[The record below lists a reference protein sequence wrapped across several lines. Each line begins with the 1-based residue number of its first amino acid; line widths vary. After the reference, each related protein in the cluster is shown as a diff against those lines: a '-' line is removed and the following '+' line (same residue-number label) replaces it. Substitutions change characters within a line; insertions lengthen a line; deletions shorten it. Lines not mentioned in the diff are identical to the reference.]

1 MVWAAVIKS
10 EKLNEFYSTPVRE
23 WLRFNLSQPTRR
35 LQTVVAT
42 AIRSNLQPSH
52 WSVVPRCRIGWLPP
66 RLGCVKLN
74 NDGIFRSSDVHASCV
89 RVIRNSLSAWCHEC
103 LG

>member
-1 MVWAAVIKS
+1 M
-10 EKLNEFYSTPVRE
+10 NST
-23 WLRFNLSQPTRR
+23 LRRNYVVFRTYPIVHGSILDCSRR